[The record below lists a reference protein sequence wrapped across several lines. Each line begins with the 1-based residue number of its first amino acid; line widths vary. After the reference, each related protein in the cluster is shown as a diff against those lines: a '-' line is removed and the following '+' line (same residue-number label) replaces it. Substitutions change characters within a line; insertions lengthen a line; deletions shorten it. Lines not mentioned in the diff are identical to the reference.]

1 MFLTENLPLLFTET
15 RNARRVLDVGGAY
28 APLNTATH
36 VIDIVDFDQRREP
49 LDRAEL
55 TRFTR
60 ETWSVHDICSTPWP
74 FPDKHFDFAFCSHT
88 LEDIRDPIAVC
99 KELSRVASAGYVE
112 TPSRLRESFH
122 RKRGY
127 LLRRVVG
134 RPIRVGFDHH
144 RWFVEEEDGGLVFT
158 AKTQASTHAR
168 GFFITLAELGRDLTP
183 RESALAL
190 WWRGEL
196 RARERLLVHSGEPL
210 ADMRAFKARALNALK
225 R

>member
-1 MFLTENLPLLFTET
+1 MFLTENLPLLFAET
-15 RNARRVLDVGGAY
+15 RDAKRVLDVGGAY
-28 APLNTATH
+28 GPLNTATH
-36 VIDIVDFDQRREP
+36 VIDIVDFDQRGEP

-55 TRFTR
+55 PRFTR

-88 LEDIRDPIAVC
+88 LEDVRDPIAVC
-99 KELSRVASAGYVE
+99 RELSRVAAAGYVE

-122 RKRGY
+122 HKRGY
-127 LLRRVVG
+127 LLRRIVG

-144 RWFVEEEDGGLVFT
+144 RWFVEEEDGGLVFS
-158 AKTQASTHAR
+158 AKTQTMLQDP
-168 GFFITLAELGRDLTP
+168 GLFITAAELGRALTS

-190 WWRGEL
+190 WWRREL
-196 RARERLLVHSGEPL
+196 RARERLLVHPGEPL
-210 ADMRAFKARALNALK
+210 ADMRAFKARALSALK